1 MCYSQVCLLK
11 FHSLYPVF
19 LALFPYWSVCYCQV
33 CILFLCSISRSVR
46 YSKVC
51 VLFQGLYAIP
61 ICVLFPSPCAI
72 PCPFQLSPF
81 TTWVGGGKMTDD
93 SAEILLQSF
102 LQEATVSSSGMG
114 QDVHSLTLSIQHFL
128 CQPQHRPPSKV
139 PWEMV
144 LERLLWRVT
153 CSNHASFCLLTVA
166 RRGSCVPARK
176 FILLRNQSLVL
187 CSEGGDVEKVPHAL
201 GFESLDTFFF
211 SESASR
217 VLVSQP

>member
-1 MCYSQVCLLK
+1 MLFPGLCPVPDCLL
-11 FHSLYPVF
+11 FPHLCPVPVYNSKVRVSFSSQHPVPVYVLLPGLFAKIPQPVSCF

-61 ICVLFPSPCAI
+61 ICVLFPSLCAI

-139 PWEMV
+139 P
-144 LERLLWRVT
+144 
-153 CSNHASFCLLTVA
+153 
-166 RRGSCVPARK
+166 
-176 FILLRNQSLVL
+176 
-187 CSEGGDVEKVPHAL
+187 
-201 GFESLDTFFF
+201 
-211 SESASR
+211 
-217 VLVSQP
+217 